1 MKGKIALATLAIMP
15 MTANNAYALNIGIVT
30 ASSLN
35 VRSGPSTSYTIVTTV
50 KKNDKVNIL
59 QSSNG
64 WYKIETASG
73 KQGWASS
80 SYISISDSNTN
91 NNINTSSN
99 IAIVNTDGL
108 NFRNGAGTS
117 YSIIKVLNK
126 GEKVEVISESNGWSK
141 VKHDSRLGYV
151 ASQYID
157 KTTTN
162 YIIKEVNTDGLN
174 VRTGPSTSYA
184 SIGKLNTGDKVE
196 VISESAGWSKINY
209 NNKTAYVSSGYLK
222 AASTTTPSTT
232 EQYKEIKVVNTD
244 GLNVRKGPSTSYES
258 IGKIDKGTNVEVIS
272 ESNGWSKINYK
283 NTTAYV
289 ATKYLDKKSTD
300 TEDTTEQ
307 YKEIKV
313 VNTDGLNVRKGPSI
327 SYESIGKID
336 KGTNVEVISESNGW
350 SKINYKNTTAYVAT
364 KYLDKKSTDT
374 EDTTEQYKEIKVVNT
389 DGLNVRKGPSTSYE
403 SIGKIDKGTNV
414 EVISESNGWSKINY
428 KNTTAYVATKYLDKK
443 STDTEDTTE
452 QYKEI
457 KVVNTDGLN
466 VRKGPSTSYE
476 SIGKIDKGTNVEV
489 ISESNGW
496 SKINYKNTTAYVA
509 TKYLDKISSNEQVPP
524 VVGGD
529 SVENVNGAAINY
541 KGLNYTLQDHVEVQ
555 YKKALEGGNVISSSL
570 SRSSEDLTTYNMAQS
585 RAYVHASK
593 SDLEYYLNPNNF
605 TNSDRGMMQFL
616 RLDTYKGGV
625 SESELNSYLNSL
637 PQVNGKNTVF
647 YNQGKAFINAAQKY
661 DIDLIYLVSHAM
673 WETGYGKSVLS
684 QGQTITSYKGTP
696 LSAPVTVYNFYGI
709 GAIDKSA
716 NVSGAE
722 AAYSN
727 GWTSIEATIDGSAK
741 WIRDNYIKSSKYNQ
755 NTIYKMKFN
764 YDYSFHQYATDVN
777 WANGISGIMYKLIS
791 MYDTSSNL
799 SFEVPNYK

>member
-15 MTANNAYALNIGIVT
+15 MTANNAYASNIGTVT

-157 KTTTN
+157 KTNTN

-222 AASTTTPSTT
+222 AVSTTTPS
-232 EQYKEIKVVNTD
+232 
-244 GLNVRKGPSTSYES
+244 
-258 IGKIDKGTNVEVIS
+258 
-272 ESNGWSKINYK
+272 
-283 NTTAYV
+283 
-289 ATKYLDKKSTD
+289 
-300 TEDTTEQ
+300 
-307 YKEIKV
+307 
-313 VNTDGLNVRKGPSI
+313 
-327 SYESIGKID
+327 
-336 KGTNVEVISESNGW
+336 
-350 SKINYKNTTAYVAT
+350 
-364 KYLDKKSTDT
+364 
-374 EDTTEQYKEIKVVNT
+374 
-389 DGLNVRKGPSTSYE
+389 
-403 SIGKIDKGTNV
+403 
-414 EVISESNGWSKINY
+414 
-428 KNTTAYVATKYLDKK
+428 
-443 STDTEDTTE
+443 TTE

-529 SVENVNGAAINY
+529 SVENVNGATINY

-791 MYDTSSNL
+791 MYDTASNL
-799 SFEVPNYK
+799 NFEVPNYK

>member
-15 MTANNAYALNIGIVT
+15 MTANNAYASNIGTVT

-222 AASTTTPSTT
+222 AASTTIPS
-232 EQYKEIKVVNTD
+232 
-244 GLNVRKGPSTSYES
+244 
-258 IGKIDKGTNVEVIS
+258 
-272 ESNGWSKINYK
+272 
-283 NTTAYV
+283 
-289 ATKYLDKKSTD
+289 
-300 TEDTTEQ
+300 
-307 YKEIKV
+307 
-313 VNTDGLNVRKGPSI
+313 
-327 SYESIGKID
+327 
-336 KGTNVEVISESNGW
+336 
-350 SKINYKNTTAYVAT
+350 
-364 KYLDKKSTDT
+364 
-374 EDTTEQYKEIKVVNT
+374 
-389 DGLNVRKGPSTSYE
+389 
-403 SIGKIDKGTNV
+403 
-414 EVISESNGWSKINY
+414 
-428 KNTTAYVATKYLDKK
+428 
-443 STDTEDTTE
+443 TTE

-791 MYDTSSNL
+791 MYDTASNL
-799 SFEVPNYK
+799 NFEVPNYK